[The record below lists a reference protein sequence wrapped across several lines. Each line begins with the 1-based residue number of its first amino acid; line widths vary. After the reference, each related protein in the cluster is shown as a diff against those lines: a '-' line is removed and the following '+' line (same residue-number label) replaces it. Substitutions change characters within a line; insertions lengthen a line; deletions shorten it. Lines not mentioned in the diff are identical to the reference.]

1 MEEKIVETAGKYHID
16 INGVP
21 APCEAEDRTCP
32 RGGSQNHYSSLEE
45 AQYYADFLNEI
56 EVNTSLA
63 KYIEEKKE
71 MTLEEAKKRGTFVEK
86 IFNATPMERFNTKS
100 FYYDSTKNVWDK
112 ERKKLQDKI
121 IDKFIEKYKDVP
133 CDKKVVFSAGLPGA
147 GKTTVLKQIDEINLK
162 DYAVINADDIKE
174 EMAKMGMIPEIRGL
188 TPLECAGLIHD
199 ESSKIADDLQKR
211 LANQGKNVIYD
222 MTSKKRKSVEKR
234 MGIFK
239 EQGYK
244 VEDMT
249 MVFVDIQLETS
260 KQRAMERYTHGLNDY
275 VMGRNNLGGRYIP
288 DSVFEDCKPTM
299 KGKHSK
305 NQEVFENIVQ
315 DKTIP
320 MQAISYSNEVYGQ
333 MPKRIY

>member
-1 MEEKIVETAGKYHID
+1 MTEQKYHID

-21 APCEAEDRTCP
+21 AECFASERTCP

-56 EVNTSLA
+56 EVNMSLT
-63 KYIEEKKE
+63 KYIEEKKG
-71 MTLEEAKKRGTFVEK
+71 MTLDKAKKRGVFVER
-86 IFNATPMERFNTKS
+86 IFKATPMERFNTKS
-100 FYYDSTKNVWDK
+100 FYYDSAKGVWNE

-121 IDKFIEKYKDVP
+121 IDKFMDKYKDVP
-133 CDKKVVFSAGLPGA
+133 CNKKVVFSAGLPGA

-199 ESSKIADDLQKR
+199 ESSKIADNLQKR

-222 MTSKKRKSVEKR
+222 MTSKKRESVERR

-249 MVFVDIQLETS
+249 IVFVDIQLETS

-288 DSVFEDCKPTM
+288 DSVLEDCKPTM

-333 MPKRIY
+333 VPKRIY